1 MQWPSWT
8 IRAYA
13 DGVPSPRI
21 MTQRSFRWLTILGF
35 VLWSGLRQADARDG
49 IGAISLSS
57 RDDSVAS
64 FLESWSRAGTL
75 SGLTWPRFPNYRD
88 EVTSL
93 YSGGDWRPLWSDSGR
108 PTEDARTVISLLR
121 DARERG
127 LRPEDYDALA
137 LQRRFDELSAPERRG
152 ARDVAWFDLALSIG
166 ILRHLSDVHMGRVNP
181 KHLAVGINVERKK
194 LDLARFI
201 REALERRRVAEL
213 VRDAEPTF
221 VQYRNLKT
229 ILAHYRTLAAD
240 PSLPTLAVKGIVR
253 PGDSLATMPALRRR
267 LVAFGDLPV
276 EAAAADESHYSGE
289 VVAAVARFQERHG
302 LTVDSVIGPGTLAA
316 LNVTPAK
323 RVRQIELALER
334 IRWLPA
340 LDVGPFVV
348 VNVPG
353 FTLYAFDSLGS
364 SGAPTLTMNVVVG
377 SADVGRRT
385 PLFERDME
393 YLVFRPY
400 WVIPPG
406 ILSREILPAVRRS
419 SAYLSRNDME
429 VYRGSGDTGP
439 ALPATP
445 ANLARVGRGGI
456 GIRQRPGP
464 HNSLGLVKF
473 IFPNDHNVYMHDTP
487 ATELFSRARRDFSHG
502 CIRLE
507 DPAGF
512 AVWVLRDSVTWSA
525 ERVRDAM
532 ERGPNSRRVNLA
544 RPLPVVIYYAT
555 AVVRPTGVP
564 AFYDDIYGHDA
575 RLERELAKGYP
586 YRP

>member
-1 MQWPSWT
+1 VC
-8 IRAYA
+8 A
-13 DGVPSPRI
+13 DGVLSPTIARLA
-21 MTQRSFRWLTILGF
+21 FGWLA
-35 VLWSGLRQADARDG
+35 VLAVAVWGGVRHADARAG
-49 IGAISLSS
+49 TGAVSGSA

-64 FLESWSRAGTL
+64 FLRNWSRTGTL
-75 SGLTWPRFPNYRD
+75 SGLTWPRFPYYRD
-88 EVTSL
+88 ELTSV
-93 YSGGDWRPLWSDSGR
+93 YSDVDWRPVWSDGGR
-108 PTEDARTVISLLR
+108 PTADARAVLDLLR
-121 DARERG
+121 GAQERG
-127 LRPEDYDALA
+127 LRPEDYDVPA
-137 LQRRFDELSAPERRG
+137 LQRRFDELSASERRG
-152 ARDVAWFDLALSIG
+152 ARDVAWFDLALSVG
-166 ILRHLSDVHMGRVNP
+166 VLRHLSDVHIGRVNP
-181 KHLAVGINVERKK
+181 RHLAVGINVERKK
-194 LDLARFI
+194 LDLARLI
-201 REALERRRVAEL
+201 RDARERGRVAEL
-213 VRDAEPTF
+213 VRDVEPTF

-229 ILAHYRTLAAD
+229 ILARYRTLAAD
-240 PSLPTLAVKGIVR
+240 SSLPALASPRVLR
-253 PGDSLATMPALRRR
+253 PGDSLESMAVLRRR
-267 LVAFGDLPV
+267 LIAFGDLLR
-276 EAAAADESHYSGE
+276 EATGSGTDDRHYSGE

-302 LTVDSVIGPGTLAA
+302 LAVDSVIGPGTLAA

-323 RVRQIELALER
+323 RARQLELALER

-340 LDVGPFVV
+340 LDAGPFVV

-353 FTLYAFDSLGS
+353 FTLYAFDSLGP

-377 SADVGRRT
+377 SANVGRRT

-419 SAYLSRNDME
+419 STYLSRNDME
-429 VYRGSGDTGP
+429 LYRGSGDAGP
-439 ALPATP
+439 AVPTTS
-445 ANLARVGRGGI
+445 ANIARVGRSGI
-456 GIRQRPGP
+456 GVRQRPGP

-525 ERVRDAM
+525 ERVRHAM